1 MAKAKAKKNLT
12 EAEKARLAELD
23 RKNGGRHVMLE
34 GGLIVNVGATQDSE
48 MVAKGWASSVDE
60 ITDEMRAEYETEMK
74 KPAKPI
80 RLK

>member
-12 EAEKARLAELD
+12 EADKARLAELD

-34 GGLIVNVGATQDSE
+34 GGLIVNVGATHDSE
-48 MVAKGWASSVDE
+48 MVAKGWAESVDQ
-60 ITDEMRAEYETEMK
+60 ITDEMRAEYEAGE
-74 KPAKPI
+74 AKPVRPV